1 MSATALRPPEAPE
14 HAARRPE
21 QRWTGGPSAE
31 ELRRGFAKMRRLE
44 WLTLAAQ
51 GAAAVLAFSVAGNSQ
66 VMKTEWL
73 ENLLAVVP
81 AAGALLT
88 AGADDRKQDEGRP
101 FGYARAGTIAFVF
114 AAFALTAIGV
124 VLCYESAANLL
135 RREHPSIGGI
145 TLFGQTV
152 WRGWIMMA
160 VMILIAIP
168 PVLLARAK
176 KPIARLLHDKP
187 LHEDAEMNR
196 ANWLTNG
203 TGVIGLLLVAGGFW
217 WGDSA
222 AALVISLDILRD
234 GFQGVKRSLSD
245 VMDQHPSDIES
256 NEPDPIIGRVR
267 EALRRLPFVAEQHV
281 QLREHGRFIF
291 AEIFVRPTG
300 DAPDAVEA
308 TRLVREAVMPLDWRL
323 QHAVVELTADVR
335 AAARVPT
342 RRELGLAP
350 D

>member
-1 MSATALRPPEAPE
+1 MSATAVRDE
-14 HAARRPE
+14 HGTVRPE
-21 QRWTGGPSAE
+21 QRWSGGPSAE
-31 ELRRGFAKMRRLE
+31 ELRQGFAKMRRLE
-44 WLTLAAQ
+44 WLTLLAQ
-51 GAAAVLAFSVAGNSQ
+51 GVAAMLAFSVAGNSQ
-66 VMKTEWL
+66 VMRTEWL
-73 ENLLAVVP
+73 ENMLAVVA

-88 AGADDRKQDEGRP
+88 ASADDRKQDDERP
-101 FGYARAGTIAFVF
+101 FGYHRAGTIAFVF
-114 AAFALTAIGV
+114 AAFALTGIGA
-124 VLCYESAANLL
+124 VLCYESTANLL

-152 WRGWIMMA
+152 WRGWVMIA

-203 TGVIGLLLVAGGFW
+203 TGVIGLLLVAFGFW

-222 AALVISLDILRD
+222 AALVISFDILRD
-234 GFQGVKRSLSD
+234 GFQGVRRSLSD
-245 VMDQHPSDIES
+245 VMDHHVTDIETD
-256 NEPDPIIGRVR
+256 EPDPLIGRVR
-267 EALRRLPFVAEQHV
+267 EALRQLAVVAEQHV

-308 TRLVREAVMPLDWRL
+308 TRLVREAVLPLDWRL
-323 QHAVVELTADVR
+323 RHAAIELTHDVHG
-335 AAARVPT
+335 ASRVPT
-342 RRELGLAP
+342 RRELGIAP